1 MVDTIMI
8 IFILLHPASSLMCT
22 LANDKIIIR
31 LSRNINARDLFIL
44 RAIAIIFVSIISIF
58 IIFRLSPDTNSW
70 EGAVNT
76 IESRELHTSAVT
88 RWPHHHL
95 GPLAHHQHHHD
106 RHLCLCHPNTLE
118 RQYVLFVIRINSQGL
133 LLIGGLGSISTT
145 ELVTGWMCWIRSI

>member
-1 MVDTIMI
+1 
-8 IFILLHPASSLMCT
+8 MCT

-44 RAIAIIFVSIISIF
+44 RAIAIIFVSIISIL
-58 IIFRLSPDTNSW
+58 IIFRLSPGTNSW

-76 IESRELHTSAVT
+76 MESRELHTSAVT

-95 GPLAHHQHHHD
+95 GPLAHHHLGPLAHHQHHHD
-106 RHLCLCHPNTLE
+106 RHLCLCHPNALE

-145 ELVTGWMCWIRSI
+145 ELVTGWKLD